1 MEELIEK
8 LKVRLRITILDEEV
22 EDLVKACQKD
32 LEISGIYGEFDDPL
46 YYQAIVLYLKAYFG
60 YNDKQEEFQRAYEAL
75 KTSMALSGDYEKVE
89 SGQE

>member
-32 LEISGIYGEFDDPL
+32 LEISGIYGEFDDSL
-46 YYQAIVLYLKAYFG
+46 YYQAIVLYLKANFG
-60 YNDKQEEFQRAYEAL
+60 YSDQQEKFQRAYEAL
-75 KTSMALSGDYEKVE
+75 KISMALSGDYKKVE
-89 SGQE
+89 RGQE

>member
-32 LEISGIYGEFDDPL
+32 LEISGIYGEFDDSL
-46 YYQAIVLYLKAYFG
+46 YYQAIVLYLKANFG
-60 YNDKQEEFQRAYEAL
+60 YSDQQEKFQRAYEAL
-75 KTSMALSGDYEKVE
+75 KISMALSGDYKKVE